1 METLGT
7 FTNVKTAARAAQ
19 ALFEAG
25 FREDEITSFSSIPYP
40 DGVLVK
46 TEQRSW
52 HRWLSLAGL
61 VFGAAVGFLLAAGTA
76 WLYPVQTG
84 DKPIITYYPTAI
96 IGYEIG
102 MLCAIAGAVIG
113 MFLEIGLPPWRRKVY
128 DPSIAEG
135 NIGICVTAASD
146 EQKTRAE
153 QIMQQAGAL
162 RITSEANL

>member
-25 FREDEITSFSSIPYP
+25 FSEEEITSFSSIPYP

-46 TEQRSW
+46 TEQHSW
-52 HRWLSLAGL
+52 HRWLSLAGGL
-61 VFGAAVGFLLAAGTA
+61 IGAATGFMLATGTA

-84 DKPIITYYPTAI
+84 DKPIITYYPSAI

-102 MLCAIAGAVIG
+102 MLCAILGAVVG
-113 MFLEIGLPPWRRKVY
+113 MFVEIGLPPWRRKVY

-135 NIGICVTAASD
+135 NIGICVTVASD
-146 EQKTRAE
+146 EQKSRAE
-153 QIMQQAGAL
+153 EIMEQAGAL
-162 RITSEANL
+162 RITSEATL